1 VKKLILVLLVGLF
14 SGCAVASHTITM
26 PNGTQYTDKTY
37 RLFQSV
43 NVSYFS
49 KDTGFSYGTDQTLST
64 NLVALQGLAQVAGSI
79 YGQSQGIPVKTTTD
93 TTVK

>member
-1 VKKLILVLLVGLF
+1 MKKLILVLLVVLF

-26 PNGTQYTDKTY
+26 PDGTQYTDKTY

-43 NVSYFS
+43 NVTYYA
-49 KDTGFSYGTDQTLST
+49 KDTGFSYGTDQTLSN
-64 NLVALQGLAQVAGSI
+64 NLVALQGLAQIAGSM
-79 YGQSQGIPVKTTTD
+79 YGQTQGIPVKTTTD